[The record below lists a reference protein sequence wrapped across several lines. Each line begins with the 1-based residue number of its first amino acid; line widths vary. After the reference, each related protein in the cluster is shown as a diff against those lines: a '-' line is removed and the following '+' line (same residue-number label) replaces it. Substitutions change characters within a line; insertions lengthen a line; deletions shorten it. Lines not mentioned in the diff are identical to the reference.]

1 VPTTRERVLQDLK
14 ARKPMRDPDT
24 RFRFRNRTAAPA
36 RMLSFDWL
44 LMLVILAV
52 FCWFVLDRNNY

>member
-1 VPTTRERVLQDLK
+1 
-14 ARKPMRDPDT
+14 
-24 RFRFRNRTAAPA
+24 
-36 RMLSFDWL
+36 MLSFDWL